1 MTILVIVVTMI
12 FSWWFC
18 DAAILVDGLYRIG
31 SKSLGRAMLR
41 APNANNAD
49 NTDTLDTQLTYVSF
63 DVPNA
68 GIDIHYQQVFGLSEV
83 LSVF

>member
-1 MTILVIVVTMI
+1 MTIMVIVVTMI

-31 SKSLGRAMLR
+31 RKSLGRAMLR
-41 APNANNAD
+41 APNANN
-49 NTDTLDTQLTYVSF
+49 TDTLYTQLTYVSF

>member
-1 MTILVIVVTMI
+1 
-12 FSWWFC
+12 
-18 DAAILVDGLYRIG
+18 
-31 SKSLGRAMLR
+31 MLR
-41 APNANNAD
+41 APNAN